1 MNHMNEFIKKQSK
14 LLIVL
19 LSALVAFGPLSIDM
33 YLPALPSIAHDL
45 NSTVA
50 ATQKTITIFLLGFSI
65 GMLIY
70 GPLSDRF
77 GRKKLLLIGMVLYV
91 SATLGCIF
99 SQHIEQLLL
108 FRFLQAMGG
117 ASASVLARALV
128 RDLFNN
134 QEIPKILSLMHII
147 TMIATLVAPLAGA
160 IIIQYFNWTGIFI
173 FLFIYSLLCM
183 VWVNFQIDAPPP
195 RRIQMSLI
203 DNYLSVLKNR
213 YAWGFILC
221 NSFSFG
227 GMFAY
232 ITASSFVFIHY
243 YGFSPQQYSG
253 LFALNI
259 FSIIIFTSINSRA
272 LRRYTAFQLL
282 KIMSIISAIAG
293 VYLATITLF
302 KLTSVQFLIPG
313 LMIFVGVTGAIGAN
327 SIANLLKLL
336 PQQAGTASG
345 LAVSLQFLMGA
356 LLSYIV
362 SLLFRNNDPTAM
374 NLVICIAGLL
384 CSISLYLF
392 CRGYKEHSLDAQYTE
407 LKR

>member
-1 MNHMNEFIKKQSK
+1 MNEFIKKQSK

-91 SATLGCIF
+91 FATLGCIF

-203 DNYLSVLKNR
+203 DNYLSVLKNC

-293 VYLATITLF
+293 LYLATITLF

-313 LMIFVGVTGAIGAN
+313 LMIFVGVTGSIGAN

>member
-1 MNHMNEFIKKQSK
+1 MNEFIKKQSK

-91 SATLGCIF
+91 FATLGCIF

-108 FRFLQAMGG
+108 FRFLQAIGG

-293 VYLATITLF
+293 LYLATITLF

>member
-1 MNHMNEFIKKQSK
+1 MNEFIKKQSK

-160 IIIQYFNWTGIFI
+160 IMIQYFNWTGIFI

>member
-1 MNHMNEFIKKQSK
+1 MNEFIKKQSK

-91 SATLGCIF
+91 FATLGCIF

-293 VYLATITLF
+293 LYLATITLF

>member
-1 MNHMNEFIKKQSK
+1 MNEFIKKQSK
-14 LLIVL
+14 LLIIL

-50 ATQKTITIFLLGFSI
+50 STQKTITIFLLGFSI

-91 SATLGCIF
+91 FATLGCIF

-243 YGFSPQQYSG
+243 YRFSPQQYSG

-293 VYLATITLF
+293 LYLATITLF

-313 LMIFVGVTGAIGAN
+313 LMIFVGVTGSIGAN

>member
-1 MNHMNEFIKKQSK
+1 MNEFIKKQSK

>member
-91 SATLGCIF
+91 FATLGCIF

-160 IIIQYFNWTGIFI
+160 IMIQYFNWTGIFI

-293 VYLATITLF
+293 LYLATITLF

>member
-1 MNHMNEFIKKQSK
+1 MNEFIKKQSK

-313 LMIFVGVTGAIGAN
+313 LMIFVGVTGSIGAN

>member
-91 SATLGCIF
+91 FATLGCIF

-160 IIIQYFNWTGIFI
+160 IIIQYFNWAGIFI

-392 CRGYKEHSLDAQYTE
+392 CRSYKEHSLDAQYTE

>member
-1 MNHMNEFIKKQSK
+1 MNEFIKKQSK

-91 SATLGCIF
+91 FATLGCIF

-313 LMIFVGVTGAIGAN
+313 LMIFVGVTGSIGAN
-327 SIANLLKLL
+327 SIANLLKIL

>member
-91 SATLGCIF
+91 FATLGCIF

-108 FRFLQAMGG
+108 FRFLQAIGG

-293 VYLATITLF
+293 LYLATITLF

-313 LMIFVGVTGAIGAN
+313 LMIFVGVTGSIGAN

>member
-1 MNHMNEFIKKQSK
+1 MNEFIKKQSK
-14 LLIVL
+14 LLIIL

-33 YLPALPSIAHDL
+33 YLPALPSIAYDL

-50 ATQKTITIFLLGFSI
+50 STQKTITIFLLGFSI

-91 SATLGCIF
+91 FATLGCIF

-293 VYLATITLF
+293 LYLATITLF

>member
-1 MNHMNEFIKKQSK
+1 MNEFIKKQSK

-91 SATLGCIF
+91 FATLGCIF

-293 VYLATITLF
+293 LYLATITLF

-313 LMIFVGVTGAIGAN
+313 LMIFVGVTGSIGAN

-362 SLLFRNNDPTAM
+362 SLLFHNNDPTAM

-392 CRGYKEHSLDAQYTE
+392 CRDYKEHSLDAQYTE

>member
-1 MNHMNEFIKKQSK
+1 MNEFIKKQSK

-91 SATLGCIF
+91 FATLGCIF

-160 IIIQYFNWTGIFI
+160 IIIQYFNWAGIFI

-293 VYLATITLF
+293 LYLATITLF

>member
-1 MNHMNEFIKKQSK
+1 MNEFIKKQSK

-91 SATLGCIF
+91 FATLGCIF

-362 SLLFRNNDPTAM
+362 SLFFRNNDPTAM

>member
-1 MNHMNEFIKKQSK
+1 MNEFIKKQSK

-91 SATLGCIF
+91 FATLGCIF

-160 IIIQYFNWTGIFI
+160 IMIQYFNWTGIFI

-293 VYLATITLF
+293 LYLATITLF